1 MQGKERLSQIFA
13 LKTFDRNHAV
23 KKRSFRP
30 TVIFFSLFFASIL
43 FFVDCSNLY
52 TVFRTILY
60 LITEHIDIYS
70 NWLLAWIYK
79 DNASAPLSVISA
91 FLLLFFL
98 LSPLLFSYIFLSNF
112 VTEFS
117 HFLTTGHSELSLNKE
132 KCFHLTSRIFTGE
145 VIGTGTVQS

>member
-70 NWLLAWIYK
+70 NLLLAWIYK
-79 DNASAPLSVISA
+79 DNASAPLRNIRLFAPFFFA
-91 FLLLFFL
+91 FSPTFFIHFPFQFRYGVFTLLNDRSLRTF
-98 LSPLLFSYIFLSNF
+98 
-112 VTEFS
+112 TE
-117 HFLTTGHSELSLNKE
+117 
-132 KCFHLTSRIFTGE
+132 
-145 VIGTGTVQS
+145 